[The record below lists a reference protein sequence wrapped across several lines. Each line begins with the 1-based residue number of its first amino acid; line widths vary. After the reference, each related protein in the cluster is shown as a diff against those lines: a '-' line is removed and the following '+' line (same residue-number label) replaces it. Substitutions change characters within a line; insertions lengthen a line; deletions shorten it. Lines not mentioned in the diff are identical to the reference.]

1 MGCVTS
7 KSKSVRAASATG
19 VEGKK
24 HSDDRTQ
31 AQSSSGADGR
41 LGEKQPRDAMAMTPG
56 KRSSSRLHQEQMR
69 MYVVQ
74 QRGHLSDRFQRVK
87 KLGSGAYGEVLL
99 CKDKQTGA
107 ERAIKIIKK
116 SSVSAPSSGAL
127 LDEVAVL
134 KQLDHPNIMKLYE
147 FFDDKRNYY
156 LVMEVYRG
164 GELFDEII
172 SRQKFSEVD
181 AAVIMKQVL
190 SGVLYLH
197 NHNIVHRDLK
207 PENLLL
213 ESKASDALIKI
224 VDFGLSAHYEV
235 GGKMRERL
243 GTAYY
248 IAPEVLRK
256 KYDEKCDVWSCG
268 VILYILLCGY
278 PPFGGQTDQE
288 ILKRVEKGKYS
299 FEMPDWGHVSE
310 EAKDLVRKMLTYDSS
325 KRISAE
331 ECLAHPWIVKFSAQ
345 KGTDMSKHALT
356 GALGNMKKFQST
368 QKLAQA
374 AMLFMGSKLT
384 TVEETKELTTIF
396 RALDKNGDGQLDR
409 KELIEGYRKL
419 MEWKGESGEIDAAGI
434 EAEVD
439 QILTAVDFD
448 KNGYIEYS
456 EFVTVCMD
464 KQLLLSRERLL
475 QAFQQFDS
483 DGSGKITNDELAKL
497 FGITAIDDKAW
508 HEVLAE
514 CDKNND
520 GEVDFD
526 EFVEMM
532 QKICDVKVR
541 N

>member
-1 MGCVTS
+1 MGCVPS
-7 KSKSVRAASATG
+7 KSKGTRTG
-19 VEGKK
+19 SNAEDGKK
-24 HSDDRTQ
+24 QSDDRTQ
-31 AQSSSGADGR
+31 AQNSSGAEGKS
-41 LGEKQPRDAMAMTPG
+41 GEKPQKDAMAMTPG
-56 KRSSSRLHQEQMR
+56 
-69 MYVVQ
+69 MYIVQ

-127 LDEVAVL
+127 LEEVAVL

-197 NHNIVHRDLK
+197 NHSIVHRDLK

-213 ESKASDALIKI
+213 ESRAKDALIKI

-288 ILKRVEKGKYS
+288 ILKRVERGKFS

-310 EAKDLVRKMLTYDSS
+310 EAKDLVRKMLTYDSTMDDGQE
-325 KRISAE
+325 AT
-331 ECLAHPWIVKFSAQ
+331 VKQ
-345 KGTDMSKHALT
+345 G
-356 GALGNMKKFQST
+356 ST

-419 MEWKGESGEIDAAGI
+419 LEWKGETGEVDEATI
-434 EAEVD
+434 ESEVD
-439 QILTAVDFD
+439 QILATVDFD

-508 HEVLAE
+508 HEVLVE

>member
-1 MGCVTS
+1 MGCVHS
-7 KSKSVRAASATG
+7 KNPHSKHAGAAGEKPDASLEKGGQSKGSAP
-19 VEGKK
+19 
-24 HSDDRTQ
+24 
-31 AQSSSGADGR
+31 SSGTGDSGK
-41 LGEKQPRDAMAMTPG
+41 GTGSPDTKRDSMPMTPG
-56 KRSSSRLHQEQMR
+56 
-69 MYVVQ
+69 MYITQ
-74 QRGHLSDRFQRVK
+74 QKAHLSDRYQRVK

-99 CKDKQTGA
+99 CKDKLTGA

-116 SSVSAPSSGAL
+116 SSVTTTSNSGAL

-147 FFDDKRNYY
+147 FFEDKRNYY

-172 SRQKFSEVD
+172 LRQKFSEVD

-190 SGVLYLH
+190 SGTTYLH
-197 NHNIVHRDLK
+197 KHNIVHRDLK

-213 ESKASDALIKI
+213 ESKSRDALIKI
-224 VDFGLSAHYEV
+224 VDFGLSAHFEV
-235 GGKMRERL
+235 GGKMKERL

-288 ILKRVEKGKYS
+288 ILKRVEKGKFS
-299 FEMPDWGHVSE
+299 FDPPDWTQVSD
-310 EAKDLVRKMLTYDSS
+310 EAKQLVKLMLTYEPS

-331 ECLAHPWIVKFSAQ
+331 EALNHPWIVKFCSQ
-345 KGTDMSKHALT
+345 KHTDVGKHALT
-356 GALGNMKKFQST
+356 GALGNMKKFQSS

-384 TVEETKELTTIF
+384 TLEETKELTQIF
-396 RALDKNGDGQLDR
+396 RQLDNNGDGQLDR

-419 MEWKGESGEIDAAGI
+419 MQWKGDTVSDLDSSQI

-439 QILTAVDFD
+439 HILQSVDFD
-448 KNGYIEYS
+448 RNGYIEYS

-475 QAFQQFDS
+475 AAFQQFDS
-483 DGSGKITNDELAKL
+483 DGSGKITNEELGRL
-497 FGITAIDDKAW
+497 FGVTEVDDETW
-508 HEVLAE
+508 HQVLQE

-520 GEVDFD
+520 GE
-526 EFVEMM
+526 
-532 QKICDVKVR
+532 
-541 N
+541 

>member
-1 MGCVTS
+1 MGCVPS
-7 KSKSVRAASATG
+7 KNKSVRAASAAG

-41 LGEKQPRDAMAMTPG
+41 QGDKQPRDAMAMTPG
-56 KRSSSRLHQEQMR
+56 

-87 KLGSGAYGEVLL
+87 KLGSGAYGEV
-99 CKDKQTGA
+99 
-107 ERAIKIIKK
+107 
-116 SSVSAPSSGAL
+116 
-127 LDEVAVL
+127 
-134 KQLDHPNIMKLYE
+134 
-147 FFDDKRNYY
+147 
-156 LVMEVYRG
+156 MEVYRG

-181 AAVIMKQVL
+181 AA
-190 SGVLYLH
+190 
-197 NHNIVHRDLK
+197 
-207 PENLLL
+207 
-213 ESKASDALIKI
+213 
-224 VDFGLSAHYEV
+224 
-235 GGKMRERL
+235 
-243 GTAYY
+243 
-248 IAPEVLRK
+248 
-256 KYDEKCDVWSCG
+256 
-268 VILYILLCGY
+268 
-278 PPFGGQTDQE
+278 
-288 ILKRVEKGKYS
+288 YS

-310 EAKDLVRKMLTYDSS
+310 EAKDL
-325 KRISAE
+325 
-331 ECLAHPWIVKFSAQ
+331 
-345 KGTDMSKHALT
+345 
-356 GALGNMKKFQST
+356 
-368 QKLAQA
+368 
-374 AMLFMGSKLT
+374 
-384 TVEETKELTTIF
+384 
-396 RALDKNGDGQLDR
+396 
-409 KELIEGYRKL
+409 
-419 MEWKGESGEIDAAGI
+419 WKGESGEIDAAGI
-434 EAEVD
+434 ESEVD

-541 N
+541 T

>member
-1 MGCVTS
+1 MGCVPS
-7 KSKSVRAASATG
+7 KNKGAKPASATG
-19 VEGKK
+19 EEGKK

-31 AQSSSGADGR
+31 AQSSSGPDGR
-41 LGEKQPRDAMAMTPG
+41 SGDKPQKDAMAMTPG
-56 KRSSSRLHQEQMR
+56 
-69 MYVVQ
+69 MYIVQ

-213 ESKASDALIKI
+213 ESKAKDALIKI

-288 ILKRVEKGKYS
+288 ILKRVERGKFS

-345 KGTDMSKHALT
+345 KDTDMSKHALT

-419 MEWKGESGEIDAAGI
+419 MEWKGESGEVDAATI
-434 EAEVD
+434 ESEVD
-439 QILTAVDFD
+439 QILATVDFD

-514 CDKNND
+514 TDKNND